1 LPLASSDPSSPRAR
15 RTSAKTISKSA
26 RRSPANVFAVVA
38 DVRNDPQ
45 WHTDILKAQLTSGTL
60 VANGTTFTT
69 RFKPFVGLSEGTG
82 IVTAYEPPHRFVVEE
97 RMGKFEPKTILIIDP
112 DGSGSQI
119 TRRVEMEPAGLLRL
133 VTPFMG
139 GMMRKQATG
148 FLANLKRVL
157 EAG

>member
-1 LPLASSDPSSPRAR
+1 MI
-15 RTSAKTISKSA
+15 TIESTESIA
-26 RRSPANVFAVVA
+26 RSPADVFTFVA

-45 WHTDILKAQLTSGTL
+45 WHTDILEAQLTSGRL

-69 RFKPFVGLSEGTG
+69 RSKPFMGLSEGTG
-82 IVTAYEPPHRFVVEE
+82 IVTAYEPPHRFVIEE
-97 RMGKFEPKTILIIDP
+97 RMGKFEPKTILIIEP

-133 VTPFMG
+133 VAPFMG
-139 GMMRKQATG
+139 GMMRRQAAG

>member
-1 LPLASSDPSSPRAR
+1 MI
-15 RTSAKTISKSA
+15 TIESTESIA
-26 RRSPANVFAVVA
+26 RSPADVFTFVA

-45 WHTDILKAQLTSGTL
+45 WHTDILEAQLTSGTL

-69 RFKPFVGLSEGTG
+69 RFKPFMGLSQGTG
-82 IVTAYEPPHRFVVEE
+82 IVTAYEPPHRFVIEE
-97 RMGKFEPKTILIIDP
+97 RMGKFEPKTILIIEP

-133 VTPFMG
+133 VAPFMG
-139 GMMRKQATG
+139 GMMRRQAAG

>member
-1 LPLASSDPSSPRAR
+1 MI
-15 RTSAKTISKSA
+15 TIESTESIA
-26 RRSPANVFAVVA
+26 RSPADVFAFVA

-45 WHTDILKAQLTSGTL
+45 WHTDILEAQLTCGTS

-69 RFKPFVGLSEGTG
+69 RFKPFMGLSEGTG
-82 IVTAYEPPHRFVVEE
+82 VVTAYEPPRRFVVQE
-97 RMGKFEPKTILIIDP
+97 RMGKFEPKTILIIEP

-133 VTPFMG
+133 VAPFMG
-139 GMMRKQATG
+139 GTMRKQAAG

-157 EAG
+157 ETG